1 MTMNMSKSLL
11 ALGFAGAMAI
21 GTAAPSMA
29 QGVYFEGPGFGV
41 QVGRP
46 YYRHHYYYGP
56 YAYER
61 PYHSYWRHRHYRSW
75 DW

>member
-1 MTMNMSKSLL
+1 MTMNMSKTLL
-11 ALGFAGAMAI
+11 ALGFAGAMAV

-29 QGVYFEGPGFGV
+29 QGVYLEGPGFGV
-41 QVGRP
+41 EVGRP
-46 YYRHHYYYGP
+46 WYRHHYYGR

-61 PYHSYWRHRHYRSW
+61 PHYRYWRHRHYRSW

>member
-1 MTMNMSKSLL
+1 MTMNMSKTLL

-29 QGVYFEGPGFGV
+29 QGVYFEGPGIGV

-46 YYRHHYYYGP
+46 YYRHHYYGP

-61 PYHSYWRHRHYRSW
+61 PHYGYWRHRHYRSW